1 MHFKRLG
8 SRGFHNL
15 SNHYLCFFSNIMNT
29 SKQKHKTFRWKFQIF
44 KRCSLD
50 DSHKYEMSMGLLFVI
65 WKKKVAQLW
74 CCHDLHT
81 ADGESVLKRT
91 AIADVVYSL
100 QTGITLNPGDYIKGS
115 HSLSNHAFN
124 EIVNTTKVWR
134 RIEKT
139 LQSLHRWRCCTYM
152 CVSK

>member
-1 MHFKRLG
+1 
-8 SRGFHNL
+8 
-15 SNHYLCFFSNIMNT
+15 MNT
-29 SKQKHKTFRWKFQIF
+29 SKQKHTTFRWNFQIF

-50 DSHKYEMSMGLLFVI
+50 DSYKYKMSMGLLFVI
-65 WKKKVAQLW
+65 WKKKRSSTLRLSW
-74 CCHDLHT
+74 PTYGRRGIL
-81 ADGESVLKRT
+81 LKRT

-134 RIEKT
+134 RIEKM

-152 CVSK
+152 CVFK